1 MLMLTKIQLSNQ
13 PAPFGGCL
21 TASKESNM
29 RKINYY
35 FIAISEWLSG
45 RSWYA
50 AKRIATWESR
60 YVRI

>member
-1 MLMLTKIQLSNQ
+1 
-13 PAPFGGCL
+13 
-21 TASKESNM
+21 M

>member
-1 MLMLTKIQLSNQ
+1 MNESPLTVHSSGIQPDL
-13 PAPFGGCL
+13 
-21 TASKESNM
+21 ASKESNM
-29 RKINYY
+29 RKAHYY

-50 AKRIATWESR
+50 AKRIATGESR

>member
-1 MLMLTKIQLSNQ
+1 
-13 PAPFGGCL
+13 
-21 TASKESNM
+21 M

-50 AKRIATWESR
+50 AKRIATGESR